1 MKLPS
6 SPSSL
11 YDVRILGVLN
21 AKADI
26 SWTGA
31 IDHKPECF
39 LSDLQLMF
47 FIIIYL
53 VLVEIY

>member
-1 MKLPS
+1 MKLPG

-26 SWTGA
+26 GWTGA

-39 LSDLQLMF
+39 LS
-47 FIIIYL
+47 Y
-53 VLVEIY
+53 